1 MKLTIISRTGTEATL
16 TGLTDT
22 TATIVG
28 QDGKEK
34 TVKHI
39 TLTSGYQMAY
49 NGNTATIN
57 KTLINEL
64 LAEDKKEQQEQTAEN
79 QQEEELITVHELAK
93 ETGYSEKVL
102 RRKLRKMDL
111 KKKDRVW
118 KWNPE
123 DKELEQ
129 IRKLLRK
136 SA

>member
-16 TGLTDT
+16 TGLTNT

-39 TLTSGYQMAY
+39 TLTSGYQMVY

-57 KTLINEL
+57 KTFINEL